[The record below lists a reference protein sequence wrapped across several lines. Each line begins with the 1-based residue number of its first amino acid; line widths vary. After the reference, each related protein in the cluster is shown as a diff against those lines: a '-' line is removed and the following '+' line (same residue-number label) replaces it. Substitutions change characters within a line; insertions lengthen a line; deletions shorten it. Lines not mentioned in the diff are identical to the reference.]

1 MKKIFV
7 SQPIN
12 GIPEEL
18 ILERRNAV
26 VSILKENLPYEFV
39 VLNNLK
45 DAITETTEMLQLAKS
60 LEVMSNAD
68 LVVFPFN
75 YMLDPRCILE
85 YEIAEAYGLKTV
97 YIDEELHAD
106 N

>member
-1 MKKIFV
+1 MKKVFV

-12 GIPEEL
+12 GIPEDL
-18 ILERRNAV
+18 ILERRNEV
-26 VSILKENLPYEFV
+26 VSVLKEKLPYEFV
-39 VLNNLK
+39 ILNNLEN
-45 DAITETTEMLQLAKS
+45 AITETTEMLQLAKS
-60 LEVMSNAD
+60 LEIMSNAD

-97 YIDEELHAD
+97 YMDEGLHTD